1 MLRSTPFRVLIAAGA
16 ALALTACGESS
27 DNNDDDSTPSESIAI
42 DVAPASQRTVDFE
55 LPPME
60 EDGAFLDYST
70 DPAQV
75 TVVTWGSSTCPA
87 FPTNISWSNPTT
99 LAIAMSEDYGEAA
112 CTADLGPNLATIEIP
127 ANQDGNRAET
137 VVLNGNEIEAEVT
150 E

>member
-1 MLRSTPFRVLIAAGA
+1 MLRTTPIRVLIAASA
-16 ALALTACGESS
+16 ALALTACGESES
-27 DNNDDDSTPSESIAI
+27 DDDDSTPSESIAI
-42 DVAPASQRTVDFE
+42 DVAPTAQRTVDFE

-60 EDGAFLDYST
+60 EDKAFLDYST

-112 CTADLGPNLATIEIP
+112 CTADLGPNMAVIEIP
-127 ANQDGNRAET
+127 ANQDGNHAET
-137 VVLNGNEIEAEVT
+137 VALNGTEIEAEVT